1 MNLRV
6 LLLLPVIGA
15 TTFFILLFAFTRL
28 FGPIPFSVN
37 SVTTQKSTT
46 FDVTAEGKVTVKPD
60 VAFVSAGIKAQAQT
74 VKGVQDQI
82 NSVINNVSQAVKD
95 LGVDSKD
102 IQTISYNINPD
113 YDYSSSPAK
122 IKGYSAH
129 TTLSIKVREIDKI
142 NGVID
147 AATVSGANEVSGV
160 RFDVDDKAKAQ
171 NEAREKAVAEAKKK
185 AQDAAK
191 IAVFKLGRIVN
202 YYETDYGSSVPY
214 SASNIRTFDIAA
226 EKTTQVEPGTSE
238 VRLTVTI
245 SYEIY

>member
-1 MNLRV
+1 MNSRL
-6 LLLLPVIGA
+6 LLLLPVIGV
-15 TTFFILLFAFTRL
+15 TTFFILLFTFTKL
-28 FGPIPFSVN
+28 FGPIPFFVN

-74 VKGVQDQI
+74 VKGAQDQI
-82 NSVINNVSQAVKD
+82 NSVVNNISQAVKG

-142 NGVID
+142 NGAID
-147 AATVSGANEVSGV
+147 TATTNGANEVSGV
-160 RFDVDDKAKAQ
+160 RFDVDDKTEAQ
-171 NEAREKAVAEAKKK
+171 NEARSKAVDEAKKK

-191 IAVFKLGRIVN
+191 IAGFKLGRIIN
-202 YYETDYGSSVPY
+202 YYETDYGSPVLY
-214 SASNIRTFDIAA
+214 SASNIRTLDIAA
-226 EKTTQVEPGTSE
+226 EKATQIEPGTSE
-238 VRLTVTI
+238 IRITVTL
-245 SYEIY
+245 SYEIN